1 MSKYKNLTVF
11 FVSYFSSSNIKKVL
25 KKIDPSVKVLI
36 IDNAK
41 EKNFKKTFSKFKN
54 VKIIVSQYNSG
65 QTGGINLGIKK
76 IKSKYAL
83 YMDSDIKFKKNILD
97 KFLEAAKKI
106 DDFIILAPQHEKGK
120 YLKEYFSPKE
130 NKFKE
135 YQLMKIVHGQFLFF
149 KMENV
154 KKNGFYDENIFLY
167 YDETDYCLRAY
178 RKNHNIYV
186 LPKIKVQHFGG
197 KSVNLPNSIEIE
209 ANKNWHYM
217 WSKFYY
223 YKKNFSIINAYKNTL
238 HNLFFDLI
246 KFFIFYFFN
255 NRKKIIYLNRVNGL
269 INSYIGNKAFRRIQR
284 Y

>member
-135 YQLMKIVHGQFLFF
+135 Y
-149 KMENV
+149 
-154 KKNGFYDENIFLY
+154 
-167 YDETDYCLRAY
+167 
-178 RKNHNIYV
+178 
-186 LPKIKVQHFGG
+186 
-197 KSVNLPNSIEIE
+197 
-209 ANKNWHYM
+209 
-217 WSKFYY
+217 
-223 YKKNFSIINAYKNTL
+223 
-238 HNLFFDLI
+238 
-246 KFFIFYFFN
+246 
-255 NRKKIIYLNRVNGL
+255 
-269 INSYIGNKAFRRIQR
+269 
-284 Y
+284 